1 MKRYKA
7 AVARLALEIDPPRSG
22 IVLVRWTHDEPIV
35 DGERIADDEL
45 AELRDNPAVVV
56 VDVSADG
63 FGAL

>member
-7 AVARLALEIDPPRSG
+7 AVDRLALEIDPPTSG
-22 IVLVRWTHDEPIV
+22 IVLVTWTQGEPIV

-63 FGAL
+63 FGRL